1 MFLSLI
7 LLLIL
12 GLVCTVIEGARINAA
27 RVHFRRAFST
37 ALDSALAAYYAPLWD
52 EYHVFGLNTGSRDYK
67 DRAEL
72 LAGRVKG
79 YMEYTL
85 KPDKDLDGKA
95 YVKGMDLFGFGG
107 LDISVLSQI
116 GLLDYEGEL
125 YINQAVEYMKYAD
138 IANGLELLLD
148 KITLLE
154 HPAEV
159 SYIMEE
165 KQKVEEELVKID
177 EEILNLMRLYDGLMT
192 NKKGIVLDRDG
203 ALKTSQTFIKRI
215 CYAEITMDNVGINNA
230 ALFQV
235 QKDKYINPEVEYFS
249 KIKSG
254 FAEIE
259 KHQIN
264 IEGMRSQIMALENQ
278 LAGCR
283 AQLDILDSKQD
294 KTEAD
299 KEAIKNLQNAIKAY
313 RDEIKSLN
321 GQIKDKE
328 EQIKGELAFINSL
341 CDLLDLLIGELLPL
355 YDEAMSSIKI
365 ILEKRKLSVPLIN
378 GYEELLRSRKGSLS
392 EEIYEGLEEELKDLK
407 KYIDSDSSSYD
418 FYGMQRILEENKKLL
433 TDVRSVLAGGRR
445 ALKNGA
451 YSAAAESLAAAEKSL
466 SNYRI
471 QGLTLDYSSLVY
483 IKENKNEALRKVN
496 DAIAAGLS
504 SLVINPEDISDA
516 LFVNTD
522 ELPSFLHALTEG
534 RSNYADAVEAYFA
547 ESEKDERNSSSG
559 KVFAEFGN
567 ESGIMHI
574 LGAGID
580 KLAEM
585 LLFREYIREHFYSY
599 KPKDMIP
606 KNKKPTVINYEQ
618 EYLIIGKGSDADN
631 LNAIISRIIL
641 IRMIFDFISVIS
653 DKSIR
658 NEAKLI
664 AAAIVGFTG
673 LPILVKITQIL
684 ILLIWSFAEALLD
697 TTAIMMG
704 KKVAIYK
711 KKVDT
716 SFTDIF
722 LLAREQLKI
731 RAAVL
736 PETKEL
742 SLGYDEYLKIFLLM
756 TDTKTL
762 AYRSMDLIQE
772 NVRLRY
778 GDEEFRMADCL
789 YGFELSASF
798 EIKERFTGFGFFQD
812 FYEFGQNSY
821 RFEYLTADC
830 Y

>member
-7 LLLIL
+7 LLIIL
-12 GLVCTVIEGARINAA
+12 GLVCTIIEGARINAA

-52 EYHVFGLNTGSRDYK
+52 EYHIFGLNTGSSDYK
-67 DRAEL
+67 ARAEL
-72 LAGRVKG
+72 LAGKVKE

-85 KPDKDLDGKA
+85 KPDKDLAGKA
-95 YVKGMDLFGFGG
+95 YGKGLDLFGFGG
-107 LDISVLSQI
+107 LDISVQSQT

-125 YINQAVEYMKYAD
+125 FVNQAVEYMKYAEV
-138 IANGLELLLD
+138 ANGLELLLG
-148 KITLLE
+148 KLSLLE
-154 HPAEV
+154 QPAEI

-165 KQKVEEELVKID
+165 KQRVEEELVKID

-230 ALFQV
+230 ALFQI
-235 QKDKYINPEVEYFS
+235 QRDKYINPEVEYFS
-249 KIKSG
+249 RINSS
-254 FAEIE
+254 FVQIE
-259 KHQIN
+259 KHLNN
-264 IEGMRSQIMALENQ
+264 IEGIRLHIMALENQ
-278 LAGCR
+278 LARCQ
-283 AQLDILDSKQD
+283 AQLDSLSSKQD
-294 KTEAD
+294 KSEAD
-299 KEAIKNLQNAIKAY
+299 EEAINNLKKAIKAY
-313 RDEIKSLN
+313 REEIKSLN
-321 GQIKDKE
+321 EQIKDLG
-328 EQIKGELAFINSL
+328 EQIKGEVASINSVSNS
-341 CDLLDLLIGELLPL
+341 LDQLVGELLPL

-365 ILEKRKLSVPLIN
+365 ILEKKEFSVPLIN
-378 GYEELLRSRKGSLS
+378 GYEELLRNRKDSLS
-392 EEIYEGLEEELKDLK
+392 EELYEGLEEDLKDLK

-418 FYGMQRILEENKKLL
+418 FYGMQRILEDNKKLL
-433 TDVRSVLAGGRR
+433 TDVRSGIAGSRQ

-451 YSAAAESLAAAEKSL
+451 YSSAAESLAAAEASL

-483 IKENKNEALRKVN
+483 DRGKKNEALRKVN
-496 DAIAAGLS
+496 ETIAAGLS

-516 LFVNTD
+516 LLGNTD
-522 ELPSFLHALTEG
+522 DLPSFLHALTEG
-534 RSNYADAVEAYFA
+534 KSNYSEAVEAYFS

-559 KVFAEFGN
+559 KVFGEFGN

-574 LGAGID
+574 LRVGID

-585 LLFREYIREHFYSY
+585 LLFREYVGEHFYSY
-599 KPKDMIP
+599 QPKDMIQ

-618 EYLIIGKGSDADN
+618 EYLIIGKGTDADN

-658 NEAKLI
+658 NEAKLV
-664 AAAIVGFTG
+664 ATAIVGFTG

-704 KKVAIYK
+704 KKVALYK

-716 SFTDIF
+716 SFADIF
-722 LLAREQLKI
+722 LLAREQLKL
-731 RAAVL
+731 RATAL

-756 TDTKTL
+756 TDTETL
-762 AYRSMDLIQE
+762 AYRSMDLVQKNI
-772 NVRLRY
+772 RLRY
-778 GDEEFRMADCL
+778 GDEEFKMADCL

-798 EIKERFTGFGFFQD
+798 EIKRSFTSFSFLQD
-812 FYEFGQNSY
+812 YFDFDQDSY
-821 RFEYLTADC
+821 RFGYLAADC